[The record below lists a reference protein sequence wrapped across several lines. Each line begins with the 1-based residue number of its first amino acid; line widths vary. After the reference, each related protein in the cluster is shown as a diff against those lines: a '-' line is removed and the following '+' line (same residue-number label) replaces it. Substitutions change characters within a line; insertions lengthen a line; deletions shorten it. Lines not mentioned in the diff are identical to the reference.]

1 MFDIYRNKR
10 REPRVKLHTHV
21 TVSGCDA
28 NGDLFTFDTVTVDVS
43 PHGASFTMEDPMR
56 CGSIIE
62 FVTRD
67 YTFRTR
73 AVVRSVDR
81 DRATGNV
88 IVGVEYLDEAKN
100 PVVIWTTPSARP
112 VQS

>member
-1 MFDIYRNKR
+1 MLDVYKNKR

-28 NGDLFTFDTVTVDVS
+28 NGDLFTCETVTVDVS
-43 PHGASFTMEDPMR
+43 PHGASFVIESPMR
-56 CGSIIE
+56 SGAIVDFS
-62 FVTRD
+62 TRD
-67 YTFRTR
+67 YRFQTR

>member
-1 MFDIYRNKR
+1 MFDVYSNKR

-28 NGDLFTFDTVTVDVS
+28 NGDMFTCDTVTVDVS
-43 PHGASFTMEDPMR
+43 PHGASFMIESPMR
-56 CGSIIE
+56 CGSIVD
-62 FVTRD
+62 FSTRN
-67 YTFRTR
+67 YQFRTR
-73 AVVRSVDR
+73 AVVRAVDR

-100 PVVIWTTPSARP
+100 PVVIWDTPAARTA
-112 VQS
+112 QS

>member
-1 MFDIYRNKR
+1 MLDVYRNKR

-28 NGDLFTFDTVTVDVS
+28 NGDLFACDTVTVDVS
-43 PHGASFTMEDPMR
+43 PHGASFVIENPMR
-56 CGSIIE
+56 CGAVVDFS
-62 FVTRD
+62 TRN
-67 YTFRTR
+67 YKFQTR

-81 DRATGNV
+81 DRATGHV

-100 PVVIWTTPSARP
+100 PVVIWTMPEAKAVRS
-112 VQS
+112 